1 MLFDS
6 KEEEVQRAKI
16 ILLIAIW
23 LKRFRRSAWQVF
35 LDNLFK
41 WTYRSAE
48 RRSDPVSALKATP
61 D

>member
-23 LKRFRRSAWQVF
+23 LKRFKRSAWQVF
-35 LDNLFK
+35 LTTSLSGPTDQQ
-41 WTYRSAE
+41 SAAAI
-48 RRSDPVSALKATP
+48 PYQL
-61 D
+61 